1 MVKISVCLETVF
13 TESPVE
19 ERIAKTAAAG
29 FRDVEF
35 WHPEATFDGRGLR
48 FDVNIPKC
56 ILKPNGAIGL
66 DDKKWLE
73 VPMTLEALDATA
85 NTPLAPLGYYKSYE
99 NVA

>member
-1 MVKISVCLETVF
+1 MLVDGEEVGFAYT
-13 TESPVE
+13 TWESAQFP
-19 ERIAKTAAAG
+19 IAGASFIEGRPPDAP
-29 FRDVEF
+29 DS
-35 WHPEATFDGRGLR
+35 GRGIR
-48 FDVNIPKC
+48 FDVIIPKC

-73 VPMTLEALDATA
+73 VPMTLEALDDTA